1 MKFKS
6 LLALLLAL
14 VLSATL
20 FACAP
25 AEENPSVSTDTSVQN
40 SNTANIENTFNGA
53 DIRVAALSGSTGLG
67 MAKLMNDAEAKTTV
81 NRYTFDVFDAPETLL
96 PEITAKKYDIAAL
109 PTNVAAKLYN
119 KTNGE
124 LQILAVNTLGVLYML
139 EIGTQNIK
147 SVADLSGKT
156 VYTTGQGSTPE
167 YALKYIL
174 EKNGVTD
181 CNIVF
186 ETTADL
192 VVSHAEE
199 GAILMLPEP
208 KVTAVKGQ
216 VENVTVALDMTAEW
230 NKVCDTPMAQGCVVV
245 TKDFAEANPE
255 AVAQFLKEYEASIN
269 FVKNNVEEASQLV
282 AKFKII
288 PKAPLAVKAIPNSNL
303 TFLAGADMKGTLTP
317 FYQVLFNADAS
328 SVGGKLPADDFYYG
342 A

>member
-14 VLSATL
+14 VLSATM

-25 AEENPSVSTDTSVQN
+25 AEENPAGKTDTGVQN
-40 SNTANIENTFNGA
+40 SNSDEIQNTFNGA
-53 DIRVAALSGSTGLG
+53 DVRVAALSGSTGLG
-67 MAKLMNDAEAKTTV
+67 MAKLMDDATAKTTV

-216 VENVTVALDMTAEW
+216 LENVTVALDMTAEW

-245 TKDFAEANPE
+245 TKDFAKANPE

-269 FVKNNVEEASQLV
+269 FVKNNVEEASQMV

-288 PKAPLAVKAIPNSNL
+288 PKAPLAAKAIPNSNL
-303 TFLAGADMKGTLTP
+303 TFLAGSDMKATLTP